1 MSNPAVRRAL
11 VKVHR
16 YVGLS
21 IALFIVIIGAT
32 GSIIAFYDELER
44 AVNTHLRVVEPQKP
58 EWTVPD
64 LLAIREKLEAQDP
77 RSEVFSLQFPQR
89 PDESVFSRVRGAID
103 PATGKPFE
111 LDYNEV
117 FANPYTGER
126 LGERR
131 IGHFSLERKDLISQ
145 IYFLHYSL
153 VLPDTAG
160 MFFIGFLGLV
170 WAIDCLVGFYLT
182 LPVGGGSKRKGAEP
196 KGKSFFSRW
205 KTAWQIKRGAGT
217 NRLIYDWHRAVSLW
231 LWLVLFMFAVT
242 GFSLNL
248 PAYYAR
254 VMNSITDY
262 EHLQELQHRPPLD
275 EPLVHPPVSWSDAL
289 QLGQRYFAE
298 EARVQGFRVDRP
310 AALEYRSELG
320 TYFYLTHTSRD
331 LRDGETP
338 TESDTT
344 ASAATVAIDARDGRL
359 LAVQIPTGQR
369 AGNTFTSWIIAL
381 HVTSVFGRPWQIAVS
396 VLGMVVVT
404 VTVTGV
410 LIWWR
415 KRRPRGARD
424 LRASTASAV
433 SEARG

>member
-1 MSNPAVRRAL
+1 MSNPAVRRVL

-44 AVNTHLRVVEPQKP
+44 AVNTHLRVVEPQNP
-58 EWTVPD
+58 EWTVSH
-64 LLAIREKLEAQDP
+64 LLAIREQLEAQDP
-77 RSEVFSLQFPQR
+77 RSDLFSLQFPQR

-103 PATGKPFE
+103 PATGEPFE

-131 IGHFSLERKDLISQ
+131 IGHFSLEPKDLISQ

-160 MFFIGFLGLV
+160 MLFIGFLALV
-170 WAIDCLVGFYLT
+170 WAVDCIVGFYLT
-182 LPVGGGSKRKGAEP
+182 LPAGGGGSKRKGSDAG
-196 KGKSFFSRW
+196 GKSFFSRW
-205 KTAWQIKRGAGT
+205 KMAWQIKRGAGT
-217 NRLIYDWHRAVSLW
+217 NRLVYDWHRAASLW

-248 PAYYAR
+248 PDYYAR

-275 EPLVHPPVSWSDAL
+275 QPLVHPPVTWSKAL
-289 QLGQRYFAE
+289 QLGQHYFAE

-381 HVTSVFGRPWQIAVS
+381 HVTSVFGRAWQIAVS
-396 VLGMVVVT
+396 LLGMVVVAI
-404 VTVTGV
+404 TVTGV

-415 KRRPRGARD
+415 KRRSRSPRPREVQNA
-424 LRASTASAV
+424 APV
-433 SEARG
+433 SLT